1 MAHFAHENNNSF
13 IYSFTHLFVYVFIHL
28 FICSF
33 IHSFIHSFSIVFQSI
48 SVQICCILQHYIEMI
63 CAIQGN

>member
-13 IYSFTHLFVYVFIHL
+13 IYSFTHLFVYAFIYL
-28 FICSF
+28 F

>member
-1 MAHFAHENNNSF
+1 MAHYAHENNISF
-13 IYSFTHLFVYVFIHL
+13 IYLFTHLFVYVFIHL
-28 FICSF
+28 F

-63 CAIQGN
+63 CAFQGN